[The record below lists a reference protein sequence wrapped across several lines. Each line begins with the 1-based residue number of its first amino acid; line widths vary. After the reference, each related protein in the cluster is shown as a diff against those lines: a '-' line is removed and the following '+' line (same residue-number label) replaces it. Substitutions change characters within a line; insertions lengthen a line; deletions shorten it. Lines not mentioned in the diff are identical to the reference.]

1 MASLEQLI
9 AESGHSAHA
18 RVEEFGRLAAA
29 VQAQRVTDGASNTRQ
44 VTRSTALWAL
54 MRLDTHIAAALTS
67 GGINE
72 ADLADALSIRPDAG
86 RTSVDEAQLHADFA
100 RALRVYLAGLS
111 GRRSVELADLALAIV
126 RAARDG
132 DGGLLPGLLKRLNV
146 DYGAL
151 VSAIDRLIPAA
162 GNRSGAYDPAEFSQ
176 SVRRMRDRI
185 GGDEETTATRMAEV
199 LQELHPEYGKG
210 AFGAVRFTGK
220 VRLQKTVDTWL
231 QQVRLRYDMDEVA
244 RSRHRVI
251 DGELTLLGLA
261 VLDHD
266 LAKDLSPRG
275 VLRALWRGAE
285 VRPPPSATTRTEWAH
300 DGPTDQDLLGREWL
314 AEALVQR
321 LMRLARRGDRSG
333 NSFLIHVDGPWG
345 AGKSTLFVF
354 LRQRLRSHGYL
365 VVEVNAWRDQRIGL
379 DRKSTRLN
387 SSHSQI
393 SYAVFCL

>member
-132 DGGLLPGLLKRLNV
+132 DGGLLPGLLEGLNGRQ
-146 DYGAL
+146 GAP
-151 VSAIDRLIPAA
+151 VSAVARMDPAA
-162 GNRSGAYDPAEFSQ
+162 GHRF
-176 SVRRMRDRI
+176 
-185 GGDEETTATRMAEV
+185 
-199 LQELHPEYGKG
+199 G
-210 AFGAVRFTGK
+210 AFHPAGVKPVG
-220 VRLQKTVDTWL
+220 
-231 QQVRLRYDMDEVA
+231 
-244 RSRHRVI
+244 RS
-251 DGELTLLGLA
+251 
-261 VLDHD
+261 VL
-266 LAKDLSPRG
+266 
-275 VLRALWRGAE
+275 
-285 VRPPPSATTRTEWAH
+285 
-300 DGPTDQDLLGREWL
+300 
-314 AEALVQR
+314 
-321 LMRLARRGDRSG
+321 
-333 NSFLIHVDGPWG
+333 
-345 AGKSTLFVF
+345 
-354 LRQRLRSHGYL
+354 
-365 VVEVNAWRDQRIGL
+365 
-379 DRKSTRLN
+379 
-387 SSHSQI
+387 
-393 SYAVFCL
+393 